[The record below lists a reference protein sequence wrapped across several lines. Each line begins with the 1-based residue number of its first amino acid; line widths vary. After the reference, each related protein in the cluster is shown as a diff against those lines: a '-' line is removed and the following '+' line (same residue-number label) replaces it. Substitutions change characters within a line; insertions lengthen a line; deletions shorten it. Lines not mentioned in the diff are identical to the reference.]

1 MADQRCPDR
10 SSGFTLV
17 ELLVSL
23 VVLALIALT
32 MTSALRFVIRAVA
45 STDQRREQLEE
56 LTLGLSFLRGE
67 LQRTEPMMRKVEGR
81 QLVMFAG
88 GSDRLRFVNV
98 EPPYLAGSPYTA
110 FEIAIEPDAGAWR
123 IAVRRAAL
131 DPAEPDLAV
140 VETVEPRT
148 VLRLTRPVQFSF
160 WGRERPREPPA
171 WHEQWPIGAFLPDA
185 VRLAGAVEPG
195 WPELVVPLR
204 ITAPW
209 YCAAGGAAGGGQGGE
224 SARVGGA
231 TAGSQGDKTEK
242 AVGAAGGSQGGGND
256 RAGCPTE
263 EETGAAGRR
272 EGSEAGETGLPGTE
286 TAPAPEPFG
295 KTN

>member
-1 MADQRCPDR
+1 MLRTRRADR
-10 SSGFTLV
+10 SHGFTLV

-32 MTSALRFVIRAVA
+32 MTAALRFVIRAVA

-67 LQRTEPMMRKVEGR
+67 LQRTEPMMRKVDGR

-88 GSDRLRFVNV
+88 GPDRLRFVNV

-110 FEIAIEPDAGAWR
+110 FEVAIEPDAGAWR

-148 VLRLTRPVQFSF
+148 VLRLTQPVQFSF

-185 VRLAGAVEPG
+185 VRLAGGAEPG

-204 ITAPW
+204 IMAPW

-224 SARVGGA
+224 PDRIGA
-231 TAGSQGDKTEK
+231 
-242 AVGAAGGSQGGGND
+242 AAGGSQGEKTGRVAGAGRGQGGGDD

-263 EETGAAGRR
+263 QGTGAAGQG
-272 EGSEAGETGLPGTE
+272 EGSETGQSGLSGTDS
-286 TAPAPEPFG
+286 APTPEPFG